1 MANRVSDWQGL
12 LETFNE
18 TLAPQGKVILVEQN
32 DDESGYNI
40 SVSMPNGKKEVYAEN
55 YYEDELCNVLNDA
68 LSWAISYEI
77 PVEKKDVPENVIVLS
92 VVDTEY
98 ERHILHVYKGK
109 NLSEIR
115 GEDLLPVLR
124 DWAEDDGNCE
134 EFENDDELNSF
145 AEMIATETIADSK
158 CGHTYE
164 LDYVTLTIF

>member
-1 MANRVSDWQGL
+1 MANRTSDWAGL

-32 DDESGYNI
+32 EEGDYCI
-40 SVSMPNGKKEVYAEN
+40 SVSMPNGKKELYADG
-55 YYEDELCNVLNDA
+55 YYEDELCGILNDV
-68 LSWAISYEI
+68 LSWAIRYEI
-77 PVEKKDVPENVIVLS
+77 PVEKKDVPEKVIVLS
-92 VVDTEY
+92 VVDSDY

-115 GEDLLPVLR
+115 GEDLVPVLR
-124 DWAEDDGNCE
+124 KWAEDEYNCQ

-164 LDYVTLTIF
+164 LDYVALTTF